1 MFHSSPQPSCDPT
14 LTTLL
19 INVNII
25 QDTNILVAN
34 GFKLIEIQKKE
45 KEKTTE
51 IYLRGILKVIKIRL
65 MNICCE

>member
-34 GFKLIEIQKKE
+34 GIKLIEIQKKRKRE
-45 KEKTTE
+45 NDRN
-51 IYLRGILKVIKIRL
+51 LLKGDIKS
-65 MNICCE
+65 N